1 MIRIHV
7 RRKTF
12 GATEILRD
20 IRLSIAPGE
29 RIAILGPSGVGKS
42 TLLRIVAGVDT
53 RYEGEVERPADVA
66 IVFQEPT
73 LLRWR
78 SVLDNLLLTHRG
90 LSREAAL
97 SMLERVG
104 LGAKAGLFPG
114 QLSLGQ
120 QRRVAL
126 ARAFAGRPELL
137 VMDEPYASL
146 DPATADE
153 MLSLTEELLDLVRP
167 TLLLVTHA
175 RSEAERLGQRILRL
189 EGSPATLVDDA
200 PPEGRAAEGL
210 SPPSPPSRS

>member
-7 RRKTF
+7 RRKAF